1 MRRANETSM
10 PKQTRQPKKTPQV
23 LRGALPP
30 PEKIL
35 DFARECGFVE
45 RLRKLHPALLLYTL
59 IFGLSAHQH
68 PTVSEIHRQYTSID
82 NSRDEEDKIRQQSIS
97 NRIDEDMVKFLKLIL
112 LSCIDR
118 IASQCSTRLNIRYQ
132 TFRTIFILDSTI
144 IRIHAKLAALYQATR
159 TRNGSGG
166 LKISILYNAVAH
178 GLDTISIVPERMHD
192 IKAFKIG
199 PWIKDAL
206 ILSLTRGADPPG

>member
-1 MRRANETSM
+1 M
-10 PKQTRQPKKTPQV
+10 
-23 LRGALPP
+23 RGALPP

-35 DFARECGFVE
+35 DLARECGFVE

-68 PTVSEIHRQYTSID
+68 PTVSEIHRQYKSID

-118 IASQCSTRLNIRYQ
+118 IASQC
-132 TFRTIFILDSTI
+132 
-144 IRIHAKLAALYQATR
+144 
-159 TRNGSGG
+159 
-166 LKISILYNAVAH
+166 
-178 GLDTISIVPERMHD
+178 
-192 IKAFKIG
+192 
-199 PWIKDAL
+199 
-206 ILSLTRGADPPG
+206 